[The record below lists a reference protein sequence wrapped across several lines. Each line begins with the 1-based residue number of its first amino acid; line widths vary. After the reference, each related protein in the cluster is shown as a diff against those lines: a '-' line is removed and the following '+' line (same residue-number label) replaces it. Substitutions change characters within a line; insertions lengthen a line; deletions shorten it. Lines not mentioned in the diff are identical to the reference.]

1 MKRAIVLILYA
12 KGAFAVSRAY
22 PRGCSR
28 EPPSYYDYDSLEFP
42 PSNIPVRTHDDFELL
57 RRLGAGKFSD
67 VFEAVEV
74 SNDIPSRGN
83 NHHADFDPAALCV
96 IKCLKPVSERK
107 IKRELLVLSHVSK
120 LPSLA
125 RLKAVVVPTI
135 DQGEYPISGKAQ
147 QIGSVYQYD
156 GKMPSLVLEH
166 AGRKARWLCHG
177 LGCDPT
183 SLSSSQKTEM
193 QNQQEPHHLTEFE
206 IKYYLCHLLVAL
218 DALHHRG
225 IMHR

>member
-1 MKRAIVLILYA
+1 MKRAIVILLHA

-22 PRGCSR
+22 PSGCSK

-42 PSNIPVRTHDDFELL
+42 PSNIPVRTHDDFALL

-74 SNDIPSRGN
+74 SKDIPSREN

-135 DQGEYPISGKAQ
+135 DQGEYPMSGKAQ

-193 QNQQEPHHLTEFE
+193 QNQQEPYHLTEFE

>member
-1 MKRAIVLILYA
+1 MKRAIVILLHA

-22 PRGCSR
+22 PSGCSK

-42 PSNIPVRTHDDFELL
+42 PSNIPVRTHDDFALL

-74 SNDIPSRGN
+74 SKDIPLRGN
-83 NHHADFDPAALCV
+83 NHHAEFDPAALCV

-125 RLKAVVVPTI
+125 RLNAVVVPTI
-135 DQGEYPISGKAQ
+135 DQGEYPMSGKSQ

-193 QNQQEPHHLTEFE
+193 QNQQEPYHLTEFE

>member
-1 MKRAIVLILYA
+1 MS
-12 KGAFAVSRAY
+12 VSRAY
-22 PRGCSR
+22 PKGCSR

-42 PSNIPVRTHDDFELL
+42 PSNIPVRTHEDFALL

-67 VFEAVEV
+67 VFEAVEM
-74 SNDIPSRGN
+74 SKDLLARGSD
-83 NHHADFDPAALCV
+83 HHTDYDPAALCV

-125 RLKAVVVPTI
+125 RLKAVVVPGTI
-135 DQGEYPISGKAQ
+135 DQDEKLIGGKAQ

-177 LGCDPT
+177 VGCDPT
-183 SLSSSQKTEM
+183 SLSSIQRSETKK
-193 QNQQEPHHLTEFE
+193 QETYYLTEFE